1 MVRVTHRSARCKGGG
16 MTRPIENALTPAS
29 LATDGEQGEGAKA
42 IDPCEAEHTR
52 TLRPLLLQAHAGLR
66 RARYALN
73 RYAVATDT
81 PAHAAVEAADLVDA
95 ALTALDGA
103 P

>member
-1 MVRVTHRSARCKGGG
+1 
-16 MTRPIENALTPAS
+16 MTRPIEIALTPAS

-42 IDPCEAEHTR
+42 IDPCEAEHTGR
-52 TLRPLLLQAHAGLR
+52 LRPLLSQAIADLR
-66 RARYALN
+66 QARCALN
-73 RYAVATDT
+73 AYAVATDT

>member
-1 MVRVTHRSARCKGGG
+1 

-42 IDPCEAEHTR
+42 IDPCEAKHTGR
-52 TLRPLLLQAHAGLR
+52 LRPLLSRAIAGLQQ
-66 RARYALN
+66 ARCALN
-73 RYAVATDT
+73 AYAVATDT

-103 P
+103 S

>member
-1 MVRVTHRSARCKGGG
+1 
-16 MTRPIENALTPAS
+16 MTWPNEIALTPAS

-42 IDPCEAEHTR
+42 FDPCEAEHNR
-52 TLRPLLLQAHAGLR
+52 SLRPLLLQAVAGLR
-66 RARYALN
+66 QARCALN
-73 RYAVATDT
+73 CYAVATDT